1 MPIEIEKK
9 YRLTEPERVAVLARL
24 SALGVER
31 SRVDFEEN
39 SIFVNENLKLG
50 DAVVRIRKVDG
61 NAILTFKKRLPSTS
75 GIKHQIELET
85 SITNQSAMEAIL
97 NELGLALS
105 LIYEKRR
112 EVWHYQGVEIVVD
125 ELPFGWFLEI
135 EGPENLI
142 KRVEQD
148 LELKDL
154 VIEHATYPALTRL
167 HGVMNGEVIEARFR
181 APTIT

>member
-9 YRLTEPERVAVLARL
+9 YRLTELQRVGVLARL
-24 SALGVER
+24 SSLGVER

-39 SIFVNENLKLG
+39 SVFVNENLKFG

-61 NAILTFKKRLPSTS
+61 CAILTFKKRLPSTS

-85 SITNQSAMEAIL
+85 SIANPSAMEAIL

-142 KRVEQD
+142 NKVEHD

-154 VIEHATYPALTRL
+154 VVEHSTYPALTRL
-167 HGVMNGEVIEARFR
+167 HGVMNGDIIEARFKSQ
-181 APTIT
+181 T